1 MHRRSRDLLY
11 RRHRFPAEVIGHA
24 VWLTVDQGGFVLH
37 MSVQSRR
44 NTKAAKR
51 LMRKLIKGRATRRV

>member
-1 MHRRSRDLLY
+1 MHRRSRDRLY

-37 MSVQSRR
+37 MSVQSGR

-51 LMRKLIKGRATRRV
+51 LMRKLMKGRATRRV